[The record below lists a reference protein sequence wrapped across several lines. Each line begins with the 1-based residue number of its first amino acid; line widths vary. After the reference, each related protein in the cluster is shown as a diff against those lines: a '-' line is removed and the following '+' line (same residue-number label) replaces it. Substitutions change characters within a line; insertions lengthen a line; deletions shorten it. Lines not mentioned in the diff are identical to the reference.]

1 MSNHQSV
8 QRRALK
14 RFAFS
19 LLPIAAAVL
28 AQPAAHAA
36 DPGNWVATRTQ
47 AFLLPAGASAG
58 TTQARTAATR
68 YALNSAGKPALPNTQ
83 VTPLELSQPLHI
95 AVALKNRNEA
105 ELDALLK
112 EIKQPGS
119 PN

>member
-58 TTQARTAATR
+58 TATASIASTTQRVPPPPATR
-68 YALNSAGKPALPNTQ
+68 STAPASRPCPTRRSRRWN
-83 VTPLELSQPLHI
+83 
-95 AVALKNRNEA
+95 
-105 ELDALLK
+105 
-112 EIKQPGS
+112 
-119 PN
+119 